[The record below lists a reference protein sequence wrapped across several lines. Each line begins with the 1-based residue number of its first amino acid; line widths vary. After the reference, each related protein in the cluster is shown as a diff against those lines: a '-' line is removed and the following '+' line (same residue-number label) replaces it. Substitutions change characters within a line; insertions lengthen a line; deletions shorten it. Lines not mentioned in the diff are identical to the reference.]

1 MPANTFRAT
10 SVILWWKNKQ
20 NGTVANH
27 GAVFSLS
34 KNLNLCL
41 AAAKMQGGARGGE
54 ARLELDQMPRKA
66 LRSKACGERSEDF
79 RAAEQHKNL
88 ALFQAVKKVQTDFFD
103 SLRTAPW

>member
-1 MPANTFRAT
+1 MEIPA
-10 SVILWWKNKQ
+10 L
-20 NGTVANH
+20 
-27 GAVFSLS
+27 SLS

-79 RAAEQHKNL
+79 RAAQQHKNL
-88 ALFQAVKKVQTDFFD
+88 ALFQAAKK
-103 SLRTAPW
+103 SKRTFLTA